1 MNSNFKFLN
10 IQFTPKTFI
19 YADPPYRSTLGVYND
34 GKRGFEGWTLA
45 HEQQLCKFLDTANEH
60 NAKFMLSYVV
70 QVGEFTNTDIID
82 WTNKNKYRTYYMRT
96 SYGNNQL

>member
-1 MNSNFKFLN
+1 
-10 IQFTPKTFI
+10 
-19 YADPPYRSTLGVYND
+19 
-34 GKRGFEGWTLA
+34 
-45 HEQQLCKFLDTANEH
+45 
-60 NAKFMLSYVV
+60 MLSYVV